1 MMVDQYLGYMK
12 DILLYNIPNSVTLLP
27 IFSKFFKKIS
37 IDMFSAD
44 KRKEF

>member
-1 MMVDQYLGYMK
+1 LK
-12 DILLYNIPNSVTLLP
+12 DILLYNIPDSVTILP
-27 IFSKFFKKIS
+27 IFSTLFKKIS